1 MARSNGDGS
10 NKKKD
15 HTQTQ
20 AGLSNLPVEH
30 LARNQSDQGI
40 RPRRLRMLQVQC
52 ELLAFHN
59 SRTAEP
65 RA

>member
-1 MARSNGDGS
+1 VARSNGDWS

-20 AGLSNLPVEH
+20 AGLSNLLVEH
-30 LARNQSDQGI
+30 LARNQSDQEI

-52 ELLAFHN
+52 ELLVFHK